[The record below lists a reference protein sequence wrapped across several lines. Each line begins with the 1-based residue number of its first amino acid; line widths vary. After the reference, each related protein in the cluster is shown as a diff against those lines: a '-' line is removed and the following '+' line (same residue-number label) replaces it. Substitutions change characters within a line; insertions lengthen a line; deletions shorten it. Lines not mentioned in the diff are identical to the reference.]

1 MTIPITLYL
10 RKNHYL
16 IDVINE
22 KVDALIT
29 AGLINYWIEQNIG
42 NTFIT
47 PKRKDKTPKKLNFL
61 HLIGVFQIWFI
72 GCALGIGTFVGELV
86 WKYFVLRP

>member
-10 RKNHYL
+10 KKNHYL
-16 IDVINE
+16 VDVVNE

-29 AGLINYWIEQNIG
+29 YGLINYWIEQNIG
-42 NTFIT
+42 KTIHV

-61 HLIGVFQIWFI
+61 HLIGGFQIWCI
-72 GCALGIGTFVGELV
+72 GCGLGFGAFICELI
-86 WKYFVLRP
+86 WKYFVIPN